1 MNDDV
6 SRIPRR
12 CIDCDQED
20 LELVTRDEEYP
31 MTDGSRK
38 VLPRINYL
46 RCKECGE
53 EVLTAESD
61 RYISSF
67 ASPSVDNLELWKE
80 FQQKNKG
87 LKLS

>member
-1 MNDDV
+1 MDE
-6 SRIPRR
+6 S
-12 CIDCDQED
+12 CDQGG
-20 LELVTRDEEYP
+20 LELVTRDEKYP

-46 RCKECGE
+46 RCKDCGD
-53 EVLTAESD
+53 EVLTAESV

-67 ASPSVDNLELWKE
+67 DSPSVDNLVLWKE
-80 FQQKNKG
+80 FEQNNKG